1 MLTRMRFSV
10 FSLVGSDKDPH
21 SGSGESHVISGPL
34 GQTSNM
40 NAKKKR
46 NPSILA
52 AAFQNAWKQGN
63 LTAEVRQTYVAE
75 SGGGGCL

>member
-1 MLTRMRFSV
+1 MLRRLQ
-10 FSLVGSDKDPH
+10 FSLTSLAGSEKDA
-21 SGSGESHVISGPL
+21 SNGSSDSHKITAPL
-34 GQTSNM
+34 GQGVTNL

-63 LTAEVRQTYVAE
+63 LTAEVSREVGPHLWA
-75 SGGGGCL
+75 